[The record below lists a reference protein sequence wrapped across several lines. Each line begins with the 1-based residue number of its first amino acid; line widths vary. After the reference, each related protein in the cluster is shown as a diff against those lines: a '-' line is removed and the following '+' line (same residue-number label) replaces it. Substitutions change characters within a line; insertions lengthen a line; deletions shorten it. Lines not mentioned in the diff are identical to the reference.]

1 MRCIPLKSFFSK
13 PISMNNLLT
22 VRFLLQQPA
31 GRMLSLLLF
40 VFILNVQSLT
50 AQTIRYVDAG
60 RADNS
65 GAGTSWATAKKDLQ
79 VAIIAAAAGDQ
90 IWVKAGTYLPTHD
103 AFGNT
108 TPANNRDKCFMLK
121 DGVKVYGGFA
131 GSETQL
137 IQRNWKQNVTI
148 LSGDLGV
155 VNTLTDNAYHVVL
168 SINLTNASVLD
179 GFTVTK
185 GYATAPGLSRITV
198 GSRVIDRFKGG
209 GIYNSY
215 SATQFTNL
223 TVTQNSADC
232 TDMNDDS
239 WGAGMVCELS
249 NSAITDCQFLANSFL
264 SGGGSFGV
272 FGAGLLITGN
282 TNNTITRCV
291 FANNTS
297 GSGFLDGSRGGGLYM
312 DAGTHTI
319 TNCIFYGNSSDNGAA
334 IIMGGGE
341 FNTSSFVNCTFANNT
356 SRFAGTAYSGF
367 SDAVFRNCIFWN
379 NTPTASTVAGRN
391 EIYSQETRSQYWPTF
406 NNCIIRDAT
415 GSPLS
420 VTNTVMSNVL
430 NGNPL
435 FVNYNDGDGADN
447 IWGTADDGLRL
458 QCSSPAV
465 SAGTGTTPTTDFL
478 GLTRTAVLDMGAYEG
493 EHANSAVSPLA
504 TAQTTVQLAV
514 TGTGATN
521 FSNCSNLVASVQSG
535 SPYTLTG
542 TVTSTVWIQGTQ
554 PAGHVRRHYEIT
566 PATNAAAAT
575 SRVTLY
581 FTQADFDAFNNQ
593 VPAPSTKLPMNSAD
607 ATGKQNLLVEK
618 RAGVSSNGT
627 GLPATYAGAITTINP
642 NDADIVWNST
652 SSRWEV
658 SFDVTGFSGF
668 FVQTVSATLPLKLVD
683 LTVKTMYH
691 CNAIQ
696 WQTKEEYNT
705 SYFVVESSVDGSR
718 FAAKGKLTAA
728 GFGNNSYRFTDC
740 AGLAVANYYR
750 LKMIDND
757 STWQY
762 SNIVKVNKEISTKSI
777 VIYPTAAD
785 NYVTIQLTNGAL
797 VGTVVSLI
805 DMNGKIQK
813 QIILSNL
820 YTKLYL
826 NDLTKGMYILKFSS
840 GVSEKIIIY
849 Q

>member
-1 MRCIPLKSFFSK
+1 MKNISVTAPIKSFV
-13 PISMNNLLT
+13 LLT
-22 VRFLLQQPA
+22 VFLLVVCINT
-31 GRMLSLLLF
+31 SF
-40 VFILNVQSLT
+40 S
-50 AQTIRYVDAG
+50 QTIRYVDAA
-60 RADNS
+60 RPDNT

-79 VAIIAAAAGDQ
+79 AAIIAAVAGDQ

-103 AFGNT
+103 AFGGT

-131 GSETQL
+131 GTETQL
-137 IQRNWKQNVTI
+137 NQRNWKLNVTT

-198 GSRVIDRFKGG
+198 GTRVLDRFKAG
-209 GIYNSY
+209 GIYNSN
-215 SATQFTNL
+215 SATQFANL

-239 WGAGMVCELS
+239 WGAGMVSEISSSTFTDCLFLS
-249 NSAITDCQFLANSFL
+249 NSFLT
-264 SGGGSFGV
+264 GGGSFGV
-272 FGAGLLITGN
+272 FGGGLLISGT
-282 TNNTITRCV
+282 TAQTLIRCV
-291 FANNTS
+291 FANNS
-297 GSGFLDGSRGGGLYM
+297 GGSGFLDGSRGGGLYI
-312 DAGTHTI
+312 DAGSHTI
-319 TNCIFYGNSSDNGAA
+319 SNCIFYGNTADNGAA
-334 IIMGGGE
+334 MMAGGAE
-341 FNTSSFVNCTFANNT
+341 FNTSNFVNCTFANNS

-367 SDAVFRNCIFWN
+367 TDAVFRNCIFWN
-379 NTPTASTVAGRN
+379 NTPTTSSVAGRN

-420 VTNTVMSNVL
+420 VTNTVTSNVL

-465 SAGTGTTPTTDFL
+465 GTGTGTTPTTDFL
-478 GLTRTAVLDMGAYEG
+478 GLTRTAVLDIGAYEG
-493 EHANSAVSPLA
+493 EHANSSVSPLA

-514 TGTGATN
+514 TGTGVTN

-535 SPYTLTG
+535 SPYTVTG

-554 PAGHVRRHYEIT
+554 PAGHVRRHYEII
-566 PATNAAAAT
+566 PSTNAAAAT

-593 VPAPSTKLPMNSAD
+593 VTAPSSKLPMNSTD
-607 ATGKQNLLVEK
+607 ATGKQNLLIEK
-618 RAGVSSNGT
+618 RAGASSNGT
-627 GLPATYAGAITTINP
+627 GLPPTYTGTITTINP

-668 FVQTVSATLPLKLVD
+668 FVKTVSATLPLTLVE
-683 LTVKTMYH
+683 LGVKRMQQCNTV
-691 CNAIQ
+691 Q
-696 WQTKEEYNT
+696 WQTKDEINT
-705 SYFVVESSVDGSR
+705 GYFEIESSVDGNV
-718 FAAKGKLTAA
+718 FTTKGKVIAA
-728 GFGNNSYRFTDC
+728 GAGNNAYRFTDC
-740 AGLAVANYYR
+740 ADVGSAKYYR
-750 LKMIDND
+750 LKMIDHD
-757 STWQY
+757 GSWIY
-762 SNIVKVNKEISTKSI
+762 SKLVKVEADVHAKALT
-777 VIYPTAAD
+777 VFPTITSS
-785 NYVTIQLTNGAL
+785 YVTIQLADRSI
-797 VGTVVSLI
+797 VGTVVRVI
-805 DMNGKIQK
+805 DVSGKIHK
-813 QIILSNL
+813 QIRLADL
-820 YTKLYL
+820 QTRL
-826 NDLTKGMYILKFSS
+826 NVHDLIKGMYILQFSN
-840 GVSEKIIIY
+840 GYTEKIIIH
-849 Q
+849 